1 MWKGTYSFGMR
12 ISMRE
17 FYRTLGL
24 FSTLLFL
31 AAGCTTSFWATDNEL
46 FLRLPGTE
54 RRSDQVEG
62 VLRPWERIERI
73 VEKGDEGA
81 KAQPEEKNILAFQL
95 IKEYNRSQ
103 DPLVRRAAIR
113 SLGKITE
120 TAHIEPA
127 LETLLTALGEENLG
141 NRITAA
147 EALGSYG
154 ARAKSEN
161 LTEVRQ
167 SILTAFIE
175 AYRSQPFLS
184 EAGSDKENNERKDFR
199 LALLHS
205 APQLGDT
212 AQMVD
217 FLAEAM
223 QDEPLDDGALRL
235 AAMVALSKVT
245 HRNYGT
251 DELLWRDYVAY
262 RQGKRSDPPKEISGL
277 RAALNLNDSALL
289 K

>member
-1 MWKGTYSFGMR
+1 MQYFS
-12 ISMRE
+12 
-17 FYRTLGL
+17 RTLGW
-24 FSTLLFL
+24 FSALLL
-31 AAGCTTSFWATDNEL
+31 SAAGCTTPFWATDNEL

-73 VEKGDEGA
+73 AEKGDEGA
-81 KAQPEEKNILAFQL
+81 KAPPEEKKILAFQL

-103 DPLVRRAAIR
+103 DPLVRRASIR

-127 LETLLTALGEENLG
+127 LETLLSALKEENLG
-141 NRITAA
+141 NRIAAA
-147 EALGSYG
+147 EALGAYG
-154 ARAKSEN
+154 SRAKSEN
-161 LTEVRQ
+161 LGDVHQT
-167 SILTAFIE
+167 ILAAFAE
-175 AYRSQPFLS
+175 AYRGQPFLS
-184 EAGSDKENNERKDFR
+184 DAGSDKENNERKDFR
-199 LALLHS
+199 LALLRS
-205 APQLGDT
+205 APQLGDSS
-212 AQMVD
+212 QLVD

-235 AAMVALSKVT
+235 AAMGAMAKAT
-245 HRNYGT
+245 RKNYGA
-251 DELLWRDYVAY
+251 DYSLWSDYIAY

>member
-1 MWKGTYSFGMR
+1 MGGECSFDMR
-12 ISMRE
+12 TAMHC

-24 FSTLLFL
+24 FSTLLL
-31 AAGCTTSFWATDNEL
+31 LSAGCSSSFWATDNEL

-73 VEKGDEGA
+73 AEKGEEGA
-81 KAQPEEKNILAFQL
+81 KASPEEKKILAFQL
-95 IKEYNRSQ
+95 IEEYNRSR

-120 TAHIEPA
+120 TTHIEPA
-127 LETLLTALGEENLG
+127 LETLLSALGEENLG
-141 NRITAA
+141 NRIAAA
-147 EALGSYG
+147 EALGAYG
-154 ARAKSEN
+154 SRIKSGD

-167 SILTAFIE
+167 KILTAFTE
-175 AYRSQPFLS
+175 AYRAQSFLS
-184 EAGSDKENNERKDFR
+184 DAGSDKENNERKDFR
-199 LALLHS
+199 LAILHS
-205 APQLGDT
+205 APKLGDS
-212 AQMVD
+212 AEMID

-223 QDEPLDDGALRL
+223 NSEPLDDGALRL
-235 AAMVALSKVT
+235 AAMGAMAKAT
-245 HRNYGT
+245 HRNYGA
-251 DELLWRDYVAY
+251 DYELWRDYAAY

-277 RAALNLNDSALL
+277 RAALNLNDSAIL

>member
-1 MWKGTYSFGMR
+1 MQY
-12 ISMRE
+12 
-17 FYRTLGL
+17 FYRSLGL
-24 FSTLLFL
+24 FSTLLLF
-31 AAGCTTSFWATDNEL
+31 AAGCTSPFWATDNEL

-73 VEKGDEGA
+73 AEKGEEGA
-81 KAQPEEKNILAFQL
+81 KAPPEEKKILVFQL

-103 DPLVRRAAIR
+103 DPLVRRASIR

-127 LETLLTALGEENLG
+127 LETLLSALKEENLG
-141 NRITAA
+141 NRIAAA
-147 EALGSYG
+147 EALGAYG
-154 ARAKSEN
+154 SRVKSED

-167 SILTAFIE
+167 SILTAFTE
-175 AYRSQPFLS
+175 AYRAQPFLS
-184 EAGSDKENNERKDFR
+184 DAGSDKENNERKDFR

-205 APQLGDT
+205 APQLGDS
-212 AQMVD
+212 AQMID

-235 AAMVALSKVT
+235 AAMSAMSKAT
-245 HRNYGT
+245 RKNYGA
-251 DELLWRDYVAY
+251 DYRLWSDYVAY
-262 RQGKRSDPPKEISGL
+262 RRGKRSDPPKEISGL
-277 RAALNLNDSALL
+277 RSALNLNDSALL